1 MIISTNFKIETNKID
16 FSKLEADFQLC
27 KYEFGTYNFR
37 QKNDKNLYAKLIV
50 AYKDAFDYPFY
61 FHSMQTPAS
70 FYVLYPKNVEAPNF
84 SFEDLDIEGK
94 PQVVNWNELLTPNE
108 KGIRDKIHILTKILL
123 AQYLYEIEES
133 DDRKV
138 CQSHFYVFG
147 KQKTDYLLTSVQF
160 DIKHDKSIGEKFD
173 EFHVV
178 PKAVDFVHHVSQ
190 INFEKKQHFYNP
202 YFEKV
207 DELPSYFRQL
217 RPNKIEDYVKSGGKI
232 WKFKNTN
239 IKKRAELEWYLEGD
253 NVENTR
259 GYITYYFQKKF
270 ITFLN
275 LYLGNVIQRKEYDV
289 KKKYKPQAI
298 YPSKTGYQT
307 GLSIQ
312 QLKIIYVL
320 DNRLRDIETGELLN
334 KMTCQVYVDLFNKT
348 YGNSLNIKFE
358 ELDIDQLNNKA
369 FIEPILIL
377 HDVSGRE
384 FTRDVEKRDDEGE
397 IITET
402 ELCFLGKQGFEDPK
416 RKFYDSY
423 KHIPKQSININ
434 LNEPLTKNG
443 EERYSENWEKYF
455 EYDVFKLVAKEYV
468 EITHKREV
476 KKWDNKLKVCLNEL
490 YLKTFI
496 IKKLSVTEN
505 NFPLLT
511 AGTYQMGG
519 KMREFVWQFGKTLLF
534 IENDNFQFIN
544 LENYYGKTKR
554 LEILEKLNIDWNYV
568 VEKFKAKN
576 YGKFDDTMMAK
587 SRFVF
592 APNVCIEIEEPDERV
607 LFNFEKGIKR
617 NIETTKGLSGIW
629 FHQNENEKMY
639 CVGSRDGLNLKTEK
653 SVKIRRFNTYL
664 GAENFNYEVL
674 LETMSVQFV
683 RNEQYTVYPLFFDLI
698 SLYKEVI

>member
-1 MIISTNFKIETNKID
+1 MIISTNFKIATDKID
-16 FSKLEADFQLC
+16 FSRLEADFQLC

-37 QKNDKNLYAKLIV
+37 QRNDKSLYTRLIV

-61 FHSMQTPAS
+61 FHSMQMPAS
-70 FYVLYPKNVEAPNF
+70 FYVLYPKNIEVPHFNF
-84 SFEDLDIEGK
+84 EELGISGK
-94 PQVVNWNELLTPNE
+94 PQTVNWIELITPNE
-108 KGIRDKIHILTKILL
+108 KGIRDKIHILVKILL
-123 AQYLYEIEES
+123 SQYLYEIENS
-133 DDRKV
+133 DNRKV

-147 KQKTDYLLTSVQF
+147 KQKNDYVSTSVQF

-173 EFHVV
+173 EFHIV
-178 PKAVDFVHHVSQ
+178 PKAVDFVYSDKQ
-190 INFEKKQHFYNP
+190 INFEKRHHFFNP

-217 RPNKIEDYVKSGGKI
+217 RPNQIEDYVKPGGKI
-232 WKFKNTN
+232 WKLKNPN
-239 IKKRAELEWYLEGD
+239 IKKRAELEWHLEGD
-253 NVENTR
+253 NIANTR
-259 GYITYYFQKKF
+259 GYITYDFQKKF
-270 ITFLN
+270 VAFLN

-289 KKKYKPQAI
+289 KNKYKPQAI

-320 DNRLRDIETGELLN
+320 DNRLRDIETGVLLN
-334 KMTCQVYVDLFNKT
+334 KTTCQVYVDLFNQT

-358 ELDIDQLNNKA
+358 ELEMVQLDNKSY
-369 FIEPILIL
+369 IEPILVL

-384 FTRDVEKRDDEGE
+384 FTRDVEKREDDGE
-397 IITET
+397 IIIET

-416 RKFYDSY
+416 PKFYNSC

-434 LNEPLTKNG
+434 WNEPLTKNG
-443 EERYSENWEKYF
+443 EERYNGNWKKYF
-455 EYDVFKLVAKEYV
+455 EYDIFNIGE
-468 EITHKREV
+468 
-476 KKWDNKLKVCLNEL
+476 KKWINKLKVCLNEL

-505 NFPLLT
+505 NFPLLS

-519 KMREFVWQFGKTLLF
+519 KMREYVWQFGKILLF
-534 IENDNFQFIN
+534 IEDGKFQFIN
-544 LENYYGKTKR
+544 LENYDGKSKR
-554 LEILEKLNIDWNYV
+554 LEILEKLNIDWDYV

-587 SRFVF
+587 SRFIF
-592 APNVCIEIEEPDERV
+592 GPNMCIEIEEPDERV
-607 LFNFEKGIKR
+607 LFNFEKGMKR

-639 CVGSRDGLNLKTEK
+639 CVGSKDGLNLKTER
-653 SVKIRRFNTYL
+653 SVKIRRFDTYL
-664 GAENFNYEVL
+664 GEENFDYEVL

-698 SLYKEVI
+698 SLYKEMS